1 MQVVE
6 ETKQKK
12 KQQLLATIEASTL
25 MLIAFLIN

>member
-12 KQQLLATIEASTL
+12 KTTTASNNRGL
-25 MLIAFLIN
+25 YIDVNSFSN